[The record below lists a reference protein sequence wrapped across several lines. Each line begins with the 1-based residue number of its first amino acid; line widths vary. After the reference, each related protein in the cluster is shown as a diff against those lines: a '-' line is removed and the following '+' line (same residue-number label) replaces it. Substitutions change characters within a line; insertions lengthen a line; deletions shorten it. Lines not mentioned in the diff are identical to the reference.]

1 MAHCHQKAIILLEE
15 FIKSMTSLG
24 TKRALEVAAGDGQA
38 SRDLLQNF
46 FEAIDCF
53 DQCPNAIK
61 QLEMLQ
67 DSIKKIQKVDQ
78 ATMQSFFWEE
88 LYDCILLR
96 WCVGYLGDEELIVF
110 LNQAIKHLNKK

>member
-1 MAHCHQKAIILLEE
+1 M
-15 FIKSMTSLG
+15 G

-61 QLEMLQ
+61 
-67 DSIKKIQKVDQ
+67 
-78 ATMQSFFWEE
+78 
-88 LYDCILLR
+88 
-96 WCVGYLGDEELIVF
+96 
-110 LNQAIKHLNKK
+110 